1 MKKGVIHVFFF
12 RLVHKYLSRPELIS
26 GGGQHLVSFAVFQF
40 SPYKISFVA
49 VDAKN
54 GFVVV
59 IKKCVFLTAA
69 FSGNASA
76 PQLLRNLSIF
86 RGFIHHLLKE

>member
-1 MKKGVIHVFFF
+1 MFF

-26 GGGQHLVSFAVFQF
+26 GGGQHLVFFLPYFSFHLI
-40 SPYKISFVA
+40 KISFVA

-59 IKKCVFLTAA
+59 IKKCVFLTVA